1 MPLINT
7 DVCNFFGI
15 SVSGRTLNGL
25 WIDFFVVV
33 LMYIYLNNAGLWLLE
48 VPFKVISS
56 EKTLELV
63 DRYQT
68 LQNGQISQPAT
79 QFKH

>member
-48 VPFKVISS
+48 IPFKVISS
-56 EKTLELV
+56 
-63 DRYQT
+63 
-68 LQNGQISQPAT
+68 
-79 QFKH
+79 

>member
-1 MPLINT
+1 MSLINT

-68 LQNGQISQPAT
+68 L
-79 QFKH
+79 